1 MPCPGF
7 DVLRELL
14 IKNTHLPQVYEALAA
29 LLLGK
34 KAGQTVEG
42 KVSYCCTV
50 NPSHSLFCH
59 NVFILA
65 KIGPFG

>member
-7 DVLRELL
+7 DVLQELL

-42 KVSYCCTV
+42 KVSYCLL
-50 NPSHSLFCH
+50 S
-59 NVFILA
+59 
-65 KIGPFG
+65 